1 MSASTRTPSPKS
13 SARGLASW
21 TGPVL
26 IGWSPGFLGDQRE
39 QARRALADQ
48 ISGGRLVIDHP
59 RTVLRSLADQVEA
72 GQNDRV
78 VRGPGGVTAALEIR
92 VTAPVVS
99 FRNPL
104 YSGVQVGLP
113 CPPPST
119 VGGFLASAAGG
130 WQRMPPGTR
139 FAMTFTARGSGTDLE
154 TYHPLDARG
163 TASDPTPKDR
173 EFLADVTLTI
183 WLIDD
188 LDLWETALR
197 RPVWP
202 LRLGRSQDLAAA
214 RTRTVELDAG
224 PGRQGQAVVPAGP
237 DRCGDAA
244 ATSDRDRRGSVPHSL
259 GRLPVCRNP
268 RGCHRSTP
276 VYVTEAGQ
284 AVALLPPAHPSR
296 LDEGGP
302 R

>member
-1 MSASTRTPSPKS
+1 
-13 SARGLASW
+13 
-21 TGPVL
+21 
-26 IGWSPGFLGDQRE
+26 
-39 QARRALADQ
+39 
-48 ISGGRLVIDHP
+48 
-59 RTVLRSLADQVEA
+59 
-72 GQNDRV
+72 
-78 VRGPGGVTAALEIR
+78 VTAALEIS

-139 FAMTFTARGSGTDLE
+139 FAMTFAARGSGSDLE

-163 TASDPTPKDR
+163 TASDPVPKDR

-183 WLIDD
+183 WLIED
-188 LDLWETALR
+188 LDLWEMALR

-202 LRLGRSQDLAAA
+202 LRLGRSQDLASA
-214 RTRTVELDAG
+214 RTRTIELGAG
-224 PGRQGQAVVPAGP
+224 PGRQGQAVVPAGLSDAGVLLRLP
-237 DRCGDAA
+237 TAIAEDRSRTRWDAYRYA
-244 ATSDRDRRGSVPHSL
+244 ATRGNDL
-259 GRLPVCRNP
+259 IDAGL
-268 RGCHRSTP
+268 
-276 VYVTEAGQ
+276 VTGAGQ

-296 LDEGGP
+296 LDEGRP

>member
-1 MSASTRTPSPKS
+1 
-13 SARGLASW
+13 
-21 TGPVL
+21 
-26 IGWSPGFLGDQRE
+26 
-39 QARRALADQ
+39 
-48 ISGGRLVIDHP
+48 
-59 RTVLRSLADQVEA
+59 
-72 GQNDRV
+72 
-78 VRGPGGVTAALEIR
+78 VTAALEIS

-130 WQRMPPGTR
+130 WQHMPGDTR
-139 FAMTFTARGSGTDLE
+139 FAMTFAARGSGSDLE

-173 EFLADVTLTI
+173 EFLAGAVLTI

-202 LRLGRSQDLAAA
+202 LRLGRSQDLASGRAS
-214 RTRTVELDAG
+214 RTELETG
-224 PGRQGQAVVPAGP
+224 PGRQGQAIVPADLTQAGM
-237 DRCGDAA
+237 
-244 ATSDRDRRGSVPHSL
+244 L
-259 GRLPVCRNP
+259 LRLPTAIAED
-268 RGCHRSTP
+268 RSRTRWDAYRYASSGGRD
-276 VYVTEAGQ
+276 VVLGLDYVTGSGQ
-284 AVALLPPAHPSR
+284 ALALLPPAHPSR
-296 LDEGGP
+296 LDAGAA

>member
-1 MSASTRTPSPKS
+1 
-13 SARGLASW
+13 
-21 TGPVL
+21 
-26 IGWSPGFLGDQRE
+26 
-39 QARRALADQ
+39 
-48 ISGGRLVIDHP
+48 
-59 RTVLRSLADQVEA
+59 
-72 GQNDRV
+72 
-78 VRGPGGVTAALEIR
+78 VTAALEIS

-130 WQRMPPGTR
+130 WQRMPPDTR
-139 FAMTFTARGSGTDLE
+139 FAMTFAARGSGSDLE

-173 EFLADVTLTI
+173 EFLAGATLTI

-202 LRLGRSQDLAAA
+202 LRLGRSQDLASGRAS
-214 RTRTVELDAG
+214 RTELEAG
-224 PGRQGQAVVPAGP
+224 TGRQGQAIVPADLTRAGM
-237 DRCGDAA
+237 
-244 ATSDRDRRGSVPHSL
+244 L
-259 GRLPVCRNP
+259 LRLPTVIAED
-268 RGCHRSTP
+268 RSRTRWDAYRYAASSSRD
-276 VYVTEAGQ
+276 VLLTFDYVTEAGQ
-284 AVALLPPAHPSR
+284 ALALLPPAHPSH
-296 LDEGGP
+296 LDT
-302 R
+302 RAAR